1 MRVLIVGVGNVLR
14 GDDGFGIEA
23 LRLLQRKVKI
33 EGVEFF
39 ESGIAGISLVQ
50 RLMDGFDALVIVD
63 ALDRG
68 GAPGQVYVL
77 QPELGSLDKENA
89 NSNTVDL
96 HQADLEGVLRLAN
109 ALRVVPQRVWIVG
122 CQAVGCDDLGAPLS
136 ESVAQAI
143 PIVAE
148 RVQEIIE
155 NLIGLQ
161 PVMSPAE
168 EIDPPE
174 KKLAARDE
182 ILQVMYWLHGEELA
196 KEVTVDDLTRWVS
209 LDAMQIR
216 SLLVDLA
223 ESKLLEAIQSS
234 ESDGVRFRLTDT
246 GLKEGG
252 RRFADEFAELTKPG
266 HYECGDPNCEC
277 RRTGNPADCI
287 HQL

>member
-1 MRVLIVGVGNVLR
+1 MRVLIAGVGNVLR

-50 RLMDGFDALVIVD
+50 RLMDGFDALIIVD
-63 ALDRG
+63 ALERG

-96 HQADLEGVLRLAN
+96 HQADLEGVLRLGN

-155 NLIGLQ
+155 NLIGA
-161 PVMSPAE
+161 PTC
-168 EIDPPE
+168 
-174 KKLAARDE
+174 
-182 ILQVMYWLHGEELA
+182 Y
-196 KEVTVDDLTRWVS
+196 VT
-209 LDAMQIR
+209 
-216 SLLVDLA
+216 
-223 ESKLLEAIQSS
+223 
-234 ESDGVRFRLTDT
+234 G
-246 GLKEGG
+246 
-252 RRFADEFAELTKPG
+252 
-266 HYECGDPNCEC
+266 
-277 RRTGNPADCI
+277 
-287 HQL
+287 

>member
-1 MRVLIVGVGNVLR
+1 MRVLIAGVGNVLR

-50 RLMDGFDALVIVD
+50 RLMDGFDALIIVD
-63 ALDRG
+63 ALERG

-155 NLIGLQ
+155 NLIGA
-161 PVMSPAE
+161 PTC
-168 EIDPPE
+168 
-174 KKLAARDE
+174 
-182 ILQVMYWLHGEELA
+182 Y
-196 KEVTVDDLTRWVS
+196 VT
-209 LDAMQIR
+209 
-216 SLLVDLA
+216 
-223 ESKLLEAIQSS
+223 
-234 ESDGVRFRLTDT
+234 G
-246 GLKEGG
+246 
-252 RRFADEFAELTKPG
+252 
-266 HYECGDPNCEC
+266 
-277 RRTGNPADCI
+277 
-287 HQL
+287 